1 VSKRYRIV
9 EGGMQD
15 RFQHSMAK
23 VQFIGGGFGN
33 GKTTATCIKA
43 LKLCRDYPGCNG
55 LIARSTYPKLND
67 TIRKEFLKWCPK
79 HWIKRTPTK
88 DENTLILTNGST
100 VNFRYVAQRGKDTE
114 ETKSNLLSATY
125 DWIIVDQMEDPEF
138 SHKDFMDLLG
148 RLRGNTD
155 YVGDDATMPRVG
167 PRWFMATLNPTR
179 NWCYREIVKPL
190 QDYQRGTIN
199 PRLLCEVD
207 EHGSPVL
214 RSGKPTPII
223 ELFEGSTYEN
233 VENVGEDYIR
243 TMLATYTGSMRDRF
257 VFGKWGALSGLVY
270 PSFDES
276 IHVMRDD
283 EMRRYYTQMTQ
294 VGFEPQIIE
303 GYDHGLA
310 RHSCY
315 GLFFTDDDNNVFLI
329 DGFRVAEFTVVNAAK
344 RIKECRLQ
352 LGIHSA
358 DQRPVYA
365 DPDIF
370 RRKTGS
376 SNNVGV
382 TVADMFNAEGV
393 LMQRGNRDI
402 ESGIEKNWQYLS
414 VQSIHEHPISGLHP
428 APHFYISDKCDWFI
442 DEITEYY
449 FQRDGSETTT
459 DRPVD
464 RNDHAMDMWKYAM
477 SDRPR
482 LARYLG
488 APDEPPA
495 WMAWHEIERQGMKK
509 SPRHGAAQGLR

>member
-1 VSKRYRIV
+1 
-9 EGGMQD
+9 MQD
-15 RFQHSMAK
+15 RFQQSHAK

-43 LKLCRDYPGCNG
+43 LRLCMDYPGCNG

-67 TIRKEFLKWCPK
+67 TIRKELIKWCPK
-79 HWIKRTPTK
+79 HWVKRSPTK
-88 DENTLILTNGST
+88 DDNTLILTNGST

-155 YVGDDATMPRVG
+155 YMGNDKTMPAVG

-190 QDYQRGTIN
+190 QDLHKGIIN
-199 PRLLCEVD
+199 SRLLCEVD
-207 EHGSPVL
+207 EQGKAIL
-214 RSGKPTPII
+214 RNGMPTPIV

-243 TMLATYTGSMRDRF
+243 TMLATYTGSMRERF
-257 VFGKWGALSGLVY
+257 VFGRWGALSGLVY
-270 PSFDES
+270 PSFDETQH
-276 IHVMRDD
+276 ILRHDDVIRYMHQMR
-283 EMRRYYTQMTQ
+283 MS
-294 VGFEPQIIE
+294 GFEPQFME

-315 GLFFTDDDNNVFLI
+315 GLFFTDDDGNVFLI
-329 DGFRVAEFTVVNAAK
+329 DGFRQVELSVNKAAREIKRVRIEHGVAYDTVP
-344 RIKECRLQ
+344 
-352 LGIHSA
+352 
-358 DQRPVYA
+358 PVYA

-370 RRKTGS
+370 NRKSGS
-376 SNNVGV
+376 KSVVGV
-382 TVADMFNAEGV
+382 TVADMFKEEGIN
-393 LMQRGNRDI
+393 MQRGNRDI
-402 ESGIEKNWQYLS
+402 DSGIEKNWQYLA
-414 VQSIHEHPISGLHP
+414 VMRMHEHPITSLIP
-428 APHFYISDKCDWFI
+428 APHFYVSDRCDWFI

-449 FQRDGSETTT
+449 FARDGGDETT

-477 SDRPR
+477 SGRPR
-482 LARYLG
+482 LAKFTGR
-488 APDEPPA
+488 PDTPPA
-495 WMAWHEIERQGMKK
+495 WLSWHEIERDKMRV
-509 SPRHGAAQGLR
+509 SPRHRAAPGL